1 MKREKLIA
9 FLKAHA
15 AEIQGYGV
23 KSLGLFGSVARDE
36 ATDKSDIDLLV
47 EFEGK
52 VTFDCYMDLKFFL
65 EDSLGYPVDVV
76 SKKMLKP
83 LIRDVVETEVI
94 YVS

>member
-83 LIRDVVETEVI
+83 QIRDVVETEVI